1 MLNDASKSGEEIID
15 AQNNE
20 NVELSL
26 TSCSQED
33 FLKII
38 CNYRSLAA
46 YSEKT
51 ISASVEE
58 LNKNKEKIKNM
69 VNCILLLDK
78 QKITDLLPKHGYS
91 NFDKLDFLL
100 QHKTYMILCLI
111 EFGINPFEIKKCLEL
126 NSKTDFNWNGFLGVI
141 EDYRE
146 KWFYAFHDDAMCICN
161 SIVIVELINVFGGL
175 LNPKNNSNQVNIKTA
190 IDIFAYYRL
199 GGFLR
204 FIWFYLNKDIPET
217 KETQAMKQFLL
228 GIPGGVIFTNFFDPE
243 DKNVVSEDG
252 NKKELDLSDMKYG
265 HIGNTDFQSNFCD
278 WIKNLDQVMIGVF
291 CLILMRNISFTNEQM
306 NFIASKVNNNS
317 VMTTLRQIN
326 QSLDYKNVVD
336 RWYCNGKGNSRRVEF
351 GPITHGLDYAFVKI
365 FRGIGYLGALL
376 WMFLHFIPRVI
387 FGSVPGFIVACCLA
401 FSEFTSYGY
410 GIFFFWSTPFWI
422 SFGVVALIFTILF
435 SIQYVFSND
444 FEISSWYHDFPD
456 DMQDF
461 YNESKVVYL
470 LELYNI
476 KHPINNVKL
485 PPQQMNIN
493 YPNNSTVNRIDLLKS
508 KVEIYDNNSTN
519 ISQVSGNKNEISESI
534 KSNP

>member
-1 MLNDASKSGEEIID
+1 MLNDANKIGEETID
-15 AQNNE
+15 AQDNKNGK
-20 NVELSL
+20 LSL
-26 TSCSQED
+26 TSYSQED

-38 CNYRSLAA
+38 CNHRSLAA

-51 ISASVEE
+51 ISALAEA
-58 LNKNKEKIKNM
+58 LNKDKEKIKDM
-69 VNCILLLDK
+69 VNYILLLDK
-78 QKITDLLPKHGYS
+78 QKITDLLPKHRYS
-91 NFDKLDFLL
+91 NFDKLDLLL
-100 QHKTYMILCLI
+100 QHKTYMILCLM

-126 NSKTDFNWNGFLGVI
+126 NSKTDFNWNGFFKVI
-141 EDYRE
+141 QNYRK
-146 KWFYAFHDDAMCICN
+146 KWFFAFNTGHLGDAISICA
-161 SIVIVELINVFGGL
+161 SIVIVELINVFEDL
-175 LNPKNNSNQVNIKTA
+175 LKPNNNSDQVNIEAA
-190 IDIFAYYRL
+190 IDIFKDWQSED
-199 GGFLR
+199 FLR

-228 GIPGGVIFTNFFDPE
+228 GIPDGVIFTNFFDPE
-243 DKNVVSEDG
+243 DKNVVSEDE

-265 HIGNTDFQSNFCD
+265 YIGNTDFQSNFCD

-336 RWYCNGKGNSRRVEF
+336 RWYCNGKDNTRRVKF

-376 WMFLHFIPRVI
+376 WMFLHLIPRVI
-387 FGSVPGFIVACCLA
+387 FGSVPGFIFACCLA
-401 FSEFTSYGY
+401 FSEFTSKGL

-422 SFGVVALIFTILF
+422 SFGVVASIFTILF
-435 SIQYVFSND
+435 SIYYVVSDGSKF
-444 FEISSWYHDFPD
+444 SSWWHDFPD
-456 DMQDF
+456 NMQKF
-461 YNESKVVYL
+461 YNRSKVVYL

-493 YPNNSTVNRIDLLKS
+493 PLDHSIVNRIDVLKS
-508 KVEIYDNNSTN
+508 KVEIHDNDNTNNLTSTR
-519 ISQVSGNKNEISESI
+519 
-534 KSNP
+534 